1 MADSPLKNTGDKF
14 NPFAPGTSTYD
25 VYNNPAN
32 TGNYYEGGTPPA
44 RAYSAPIQTMQTL
57 PLQPLPTTSNLTQG
71 MFKLP
76 GYISQENYVPFAST
90 GPIGDVEKAYS
101 SFAEQQAATAA
112 GGGGFS
118 GFKNMTAA
126 QQMQVAGGI
135 GGIIQGLVG
144 RRKRRNRQ
152 RNAKIE
158 YQKQRKLYS
167 ELDASNLAAGFKN
180 QFKNMENTYEDLTVN
195 QQQAMFMAQQ
205 NQQSQANTMEALRG
219 AAGSSGIAGLAQII
233 ANQSQLA
240 TQKASASIGL
250 QEAQNQKLAAQGAA
264 QNQMMERKG
273 EYQAEVQRLQGAR
286 ESRMLDYQ
294 KQEMELGFAMQEKAA
309 ADQAVQAANAA
320 LYGGIGSLATTALTG
335 GFSPA

>member
-1 MADSPLKNTGDKF
+1 MANSPLKYTPPTDKF
-14 NPFAPGTSTYD
+14 NPFDPGTSTYD

-32 TGNYYEGGTPPA
+32 TGNYYEGGSPPVSTPTRPFQNMVQLP
-44 RAYSAPIQTMQTL
+44 SMQVSSIPMNNVFSPIESI
-57 PLQPLPTTSNLTQG
+57 PLGND
-71 MFKLP
+71 FDV
-76 GYISQENYVPFAST
+76 NY
-90 GPIGDVEKAYS
+90 G

-112 GGGGFS
+112 TGGGMFS
-118 GFKNMTAA
+118 GFKNMSAA

-144 RRKRRNRQ
+144 RKKRRAAQ
-152 RNAKIE
+152 RKAKKE
-158 YQKQRKLYS
+158 YEKQRALYQA
-167 ELDASNLAAGFKN
+167 LDTSNLAAGFGN
-180 QFKNMENTYEDLTVN
+180 AFQNMENTYEDMTVN
-195 QQQAMFMAQQ
+195 QQQAQFMAQQ
-205 NQQSQANTMEALRG
+205 NQQSQANTMQALRG
-219 AAGSSGIAGLAQII
+219 AAGGSGIAGLAQII

-250 QEAQNQKLAAQGAA
+250 QEAQNQKFAAQGAA
-264 QNQMMERKG
+264 QNQMAERKG
-273 EYQAEVQRLQGAR
+273 EYQAQVQRLAGAR
-286 ESRMLDYQ
+286 EARGLDYQ

>member
-1 MADSPLKNTGDKF
+1 MSNFYPLNLRKQEEELVKMEPLTL
-14 NPFAPGTSTYD
+14 
-25 VYNNPAN
+25 
-32 TGNYYEGGTPPA
+32 TP
-44 RAYSAPIQTMQTL
+44 L
-57 PLQPLPTTSNLTQG
+57 DTTSNLTQG
-71 MFKLP
+71 MFRLP
-76 GYISQENYVPFAST
+76 GYMQSTYASPT
-90 GPIGDVEKAYS
+90 GSTVDYLSNATMSGTSVDSINS
-101 SFAEQQAATAA
+101 STMSPV

-118 GFKNMTAA
+118 GFKNMSAA

-144 RRKRRNRQ
+144 RKKRRAAQ
-152 RNAKIE
+152 RRAKKE
-158 YQKQRKLYS
+158 YEKQRALYQA
-167 ELDASNLAAGFKN
+167 LDTSNLAAGFGN
-180 QFKNMENTYEDLTVN
+180 AFENMENTYEDLTVN
-195 QQQAMFMAQQ
+195 QQQAQFMAQQ
-205 NQQSQANTMEALRG
+205 NQQSQANAMQALRG

-273 EYQAEVQRLQGAR
+273 EYQAQVQRLTGAR
-286 ESRMLDYQ
+286 EARALDYQ

-320 LYGGIGSLATTALTG
+320 LFGGIGSLATTALTG
-335 GFSPA
+335 GFAPVPVS